1 MKRNV
6 VMLVAGLWLLNVS
19 PVHAEG
25 PLEIGLELNKAEEA
39 GGKCRLSF
47 VMQERAGAQLQSL
60 KTDLVVFQKD
70 GAIGKRLSAEL
81 GPVRA
86 RKTSVKIFD
95 IDMPCADMS
104 GLLLN
109 DVTACGPD
117 RTPDACLDGLK
128 PSTRLSITFNK

>member
-1 MKRNV
+1 MKRSIPA
-6 VMLVAGLWLLNVS
+6 LAGAVWLLGLS
-19 PVHAEG
+19 HAHADG
-25 PLEIGLELNKAEEA
+25 PLDIGLELNKAEEA

-47 VMQERAGAQLQSL
+47 VMQERAGARLQSL
-60 KTDLVVFQKD
+60 KTDLVIFQKD

-86 RKTSVKIFD
+86 RKTSVRIFD
-95 IDMPCADMS
+95 IGMPCAEMS

-109 DVTACGPD
+109 DVTACAPD
-117 RTPDACLDGLK
+117 QTPDACLDGLK